1 MPTTLSKPPSP
12 STCATRE
19 SLGDVTASSYRVGLA
34 SRTPWTALS
43 IVKSFPRMTSTGPKT
58 GSPLAAS
65 RESWKSE
72 KAKDPRRHTED
83 ADGAPSRAQKS
94 PALAESLQNLN
105 LASAPKIVQ
114 NLLAEIRSKFP
125 TPDGSPA
132 DLDQI
137 HSALC
142 TSRLYC
148 QQLPAGALK
157 PIPLDDPY
165 WDSPENAL
173 RSIVA
178 NWIFHAE
185 GTIRRHE
192 EYENARLA
200 EAAARNQQH
209 AQQQQQQQ
217 LQQQLQQQ
225 QQQQQQLNQNA
236 DPAAEERRRALEA
249 AALAAENDL
258 TDEELGAARRLQ
270 FRAEI
275 DAEQLLQIADS
286 PVDAN
291 SPEGRAEAEK
301 LLNAALGDLA
311 LLREAPADYRSIGRT
326 GERLMLRVG
335 FTSREAQRAFCSA
348 KLPCFL
354 LDAATETYLARR
366 PFYKEERMDDED
378 VKNRT
383 FQALDIPLDARTN
396 EIIDGLEELMK
407 EILGDSAAEV
417 YDEHP
422 TLLGDLK
429 IDYVQKKQRIADNNA
444 KRAVF
449 TVPPAPKLI
458 AALPRLHSWVK
469 LRTLISGLAKLLA
482 SLEVDRVVWYSKA
495 IPETGAGR
503 TVGTADVQRWQ
514 ESHSAFDPD
523 PLLAWTAFSRV
534 PFVHLVFRT
543 ADALA
548 ATKQIYLGP
557 AADPMHDDED
567 DIPPSEAYPARHG
580 RKFAGRYIVVPFERY
595 MCPDCAA
602 PEALDTLAGLLKEGR
617 ALDDVSHSPPERD
630 GDRKCK
636 PRHDERRKAIA
647 DAREADR
654 RQREEQRRQAQSG
667 ATKQRLEERQR
678 RAEAQREQAAEAAAT
693 SQEKRSAQTAAA
705 TSSGSK
711 LGTSLLGR
719 KAGRAAADALA
730 FNGRASWA
738 TWTPGAETHQYRLEE
753 TRDCAT
759 LGSRHPSPTPA
770 PERRQDRPTCPRT
783 HLLSVDLHP
792 LAIPP

>member
-1 MPTTLSKPPSP
+1 MSTKLPRGPRVPHSLDRPLDREIFPPHDLNRP
-12 STCATRE
+12 QDRLPA
-19 SLGDVTASSYRVGLA
+19 V
-34 SRTPWTALS
+34 
-43 IVKSFPRMTSTGPKT
+43 
-58 GSPLAAS
+58 AAS

-469 LRTLISGLAKLLA
+469 LRTLVRIRPGRDLPPEMTPANALTLAGVPPEAKISGLAKLLA

-693 SQEKRSAQTAAA
+693 SQEVLAAMGEA
-705 TSSGSK
+705 PA
-711 LGTSLLGR
+711 LGPTP
-719 KAGRAAADALA
+719 
-730 FNGRASWA
+730 
-738 TWTPGAETHQYRLEE
+738 TWRRPPGARREP
-753 TRDCAT
+753 RDEPRAGPRSRP
-759 LGSRHPSPTPA
+759 GSGARRQSGRRWGEPGRGADGPTPCRA
-770 PERRQDRPTCPRT
+770 PA
-783 HLLSVDLHP
+783 VDGP
-792 LAIPP
+792 V

>member
-1 MPTTLSKPPSP
+1 MSTKLPRGPRVPHSLDRPLDREIFPPHDLNRP
-12 STCATRE
+12 QDRLPA
-19 SLGDVTASSYRVGLA
+19 V
-34 SRTPWTALS
+34 
-43 IVKSFPRMTSTGPKT
+43 
-58 GSPLAAS
+58 AAS

-458 AALPRLHSWVK
+458 AALPRLHSWPRSAD
-469 LRTLISGLAKLLA
+469 LPSSWPR
-482 SLEVDRVVWYSKA
+482 SKW
-495 IPETGAGR
+495 
-503 TVGTADVQRWQ
+503 TVC
-514 ESHSAFDPD
+514 
-523 PLLAWTAFSRV
+523 RV

-719 KAGRAAADALA
+719 KAGCAAADALA

>member
-1 MPTTLSKPPSP
+1 M
-12 STCATRE
+12 R
-19 SLGDVTASSYRVGLA
+19 SS
-34 SRTPWTALS
+34 
-43 IVKSFPRMTSTGPKT
+43 
-58 GSPLAAS
+58 
-65 RESWKSE
+65 
-72 KAKDPRRHTED
+72 
-83 ADGAPSRAQKS
+83 
-94 PALAESLQNLN
+94 
-105 LASAPKIVQ
+105 
-114 NLLAEIRSKFP
+114 
-125 TPDGSPA
+125 
-132 DLDQI
+132 
-137 HSALC
+137 
-142 TSRLYC
+142 
-148 QQLPAGALK
+148 
-157 PIPLDDPY
+157 
-165 WDSPENAL
+165 
-173 RSIVA
+173 
-178 NWIFHAE
+178 
-185 GTIRRHE
+185 
-192 EYENARLA
+192 
-200 EAAARNQQH
+200 
-209 AQQQQQQQ
+209 
-217 LQQQLQQQ
+217 
-225 QQQQQQLNQNA
+225 
-236 DPAAEERRRALEA
+236 
-249 AALAAENDL
+249 
-258 TDEELGAARRLQ
+258 
-270 FRAEI
+270 
-275 DAEQLLQIADS
+275 IADS

-469 LRTLISGLAKLLA
+469 LRTL
-482 SLEVDRVVWYSKA
+482 
-495 IPETGAGR
+495 
-503 TVGTADVQRWQ
+503 RWQ

-567 DIPPSEAYPARHG
+567 DIPPSEAYPPAT
-580 RKFAGRYIVVPFERY
+580 
-595 MCPDCAA
+595 AA
-602 PEALDTLAGLLKEGR
+602 SSRALDTLAGLLKEGR

-630 GDRKCK
+630 GDRKIHPAMATPEPA
-636 PRHDERRKAIA
+636 PRPTLAQLMATGEYNDVTYEVAVDDPAIRVLQSVLGLHHALFHPSHGLLVLPGTFETIEAVSSNCRGHELWIKA
-647 DAREADR
+647 R
-654 RQREEQRRQAQSG
+654 
-667 ATKQRLEERQR
+667 
-678 RAEAQREQAAEAAAT
+678 
-693 SQEKRSAQTAAA
+693 
-705 TSSGSK
+705 
-711 LGTSLLGR
+711 TSLLGR